1 MAHVFEQIRLDVNRE
16 VSAMLAEQRPLVLSI
31 SPALEPLL
39 DQLEILIRGG
49 KRLRPLFGYCG
60 LRVAGGTWNASHAK
74 ALASLEFLQA
84 CALIHDDVMDDSKT
98 RRGNK
103 AVHEFFKDAHETALL
118 RGSAYLYGIGSAILL
133 GDLCLSWADELLMK
147 ATNFSPDVK
156 AVWDITRTELMVGQY
171 LDLYTQSALTSTS
184 EVLNTVITYKSAKY
198 TIERPL
204 HLGAA
209 LIQRDEALERS
220 LSTYAI
226 PLGKAFQLRDDVL
239 GVFGDESETGK
250 PSGDDIREGKY
261 TMLIS
266 SALTHASSEELTF
279 LQSVLGHREA
289 SQADIESVKDFLR
302 RDALS
307 EVETLIENLVR
318 DASHAVDTL
327 ETDDETKELLRQL
340 ITMATARKQ

>member
-1 MAHVFEQIRLDVNRE
+1 MAIVLEQIRLDVNRE
-16 VSAMLAEQRPLVLSI
+16 VLAMLAQQRPQVLSI
-31 SPALEPLL
+31 SPALAPLL
-39 DQLEILIRGG
+39 DQLEILISGG

-84 CALIHDDVMDDSKT
+84 CALIHDDVMDDSKM

-103 AVHEFFKDAHETALL
+103 AVHEFFKEVHETSNL

-156 AVWDITRTELMVGQY
+156 SLWDITRTELMAGQY
-171 LDLYTQSALTSTS
+171 LDLFAQSAQSSTN

-198 TIERPL
+198 TIERPM
-204 HLGAA
+204 HIGAA
-209 LIQRDEALERS
+209 LVKREETRERALS
-220 LSTYAI
+220 QYAI

-250 PSGDDIREGKY
+250 PSGDDVREGKY

-266 SALTHASSEELTF
+266 SALAHASASESAL
-279 LQSVLGHREA
+279 LQSVLGNRDA
-289 SQADIESVKDFLR
+289 TQADIDDVKELLK

-307 EVETLIENLVR
+307 EVESLIEKLVG
-318 DASHAVDTL
+318 DANYAVDTL
-327 ETDDETKELLRQL
+327 ETDGETKDLLRQL